1 MTTGH
6 GVSHGYA

>member
-6 GVSHGYA
+6 GVGK